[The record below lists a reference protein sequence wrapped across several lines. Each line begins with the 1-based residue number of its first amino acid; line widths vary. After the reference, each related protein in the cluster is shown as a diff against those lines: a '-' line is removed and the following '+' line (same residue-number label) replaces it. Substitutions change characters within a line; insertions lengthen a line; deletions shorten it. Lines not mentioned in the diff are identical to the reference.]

1 MKLLPRLLLTAAL
14 AAAGA
19 AAGTTA
25 RAQIIFTD
33 AFTSG
38 ASPSWGNEVG
48 GWSAAGGVY
57 DAQFPNNSPI
67 TYSSLPFSLQDFS
80 VELDINNVQDGG
92 LWLRSSDNQ
101 NGVLLVTGASGGDL
115 YWHVISGGVVGPVQN
130 RADNIFTPGVSDPH
144 LRVVAQGSTYSVFVD
159 GALTPATTLTDA
171 TFTSGKVALYDFS
184 NQTFDNVTVAV
195 PEPADYAAVAGL
207 ALAAFGAWRRCR
219 R

>member
-1 MKLLPRLLLTAAL
+1 M
-14 AAAGA
+14 
-19 AAGTTA
+19 
-25 RAQIIFTD
+25 
-33 AFTSG
+33 
-38 ASPSWGNEVG
+38 
-48 GWSAAGGVY
+48 
-57 DAQFPNNSPI
+57 
-67 TYSSLPFSLQDFS
+67 
-80 VELDINNVQDGG
+80 
-92 LWLRSSDNQ
+92 
-101 NGVLLVTGASGGDL
+101 LLVTGASGGDL
-115 YWHVISGGVVGPVQN
+115 YWHVISGGVVSPALNV
-130 RADNIFTPGVSDPH
+130 ADNIFTPGVSDPH